1 MPVETTVPSEFLSD
15 LHYMRDPYTSR
26 LLETIVALGGEVFL
40 LKAEI
45 ERLRLALASSNVL
58 QPAALEAAAATP
70 AFKSW
75 LSKEQVSFASA
86 LLNPIGRAADTKRPG
101 AEA

>member
-45 ERLRLALASSNVL
+45 ERLKLALAGKNVL
-58 QPAALEAAAATP
+58 QSSELESAAATL
-70 AFKSW
+70 AFKTW
-75 LSKEQVSFASA
+75 LDKEQVSFSKS
-86 LLNPIGRAADTKRPG
+86 LLDPISRAAQTKRPG
-101 AEA
+101 TKV

>member
-1 MPVETTVPSEFLSD
+1 MPVETTVPPEFLSD

-45 ERLRLALASSNVL
+45 ERLKLALAGNNTL
-58 QPAALEAAAATP
+58 QPDALDAAAASP

-75 LSKEQVSFASA
+75 LGKEQVSFSKS
-86 LLNPIGRAADTKRPG
+86 LLDPIGRAAGTKRPG
-101 AEA
+101 AEV